1 MKIILL
7 ILFGFLI
14 SASAA
19 NDARKANEAF
29 RNGDYETAAQ
39 LYQAAIEENPDDA
52 RLHFNLGNALS
63 KMGMTDEAMES
74 FENFKSLSEDS
85 QERSKADY
93 NTGTMLSESEM
104 YDEAAKFF
112 KNSLKENPT
121 DPDAKHNYEL
131 ALRKQQE
138 QEQEQEEQSEDQNEG
153 EDDQEN
159 EDQQGED
166 NQDEGDQE
174 QEQDQNQDQGEG
186 EQEQDDQQSQPEP
199 QDLSEEEAESILNA
213 LEQLERE
220 LLEGQKKEASEN
232 RSSNDKDW

>member
-1 MKIILL
+1 MKIVLL
-7 ILFGFLI
+7 ILFGFLF
-14 SASAA
+14 SASAI
-19 NDARKANEAF
+19 NDDARKANEAF

-39 LYQAAIEENPDDA
+39 LYQSAIEENPNDP

-63 KMGMTDEAMES
+63 KMGMMDEAMES
-74 FENFKSLSEDS
+74 FENFKLLSEDS
-85 QERSKADY
+85 TERSKADY

-104 YDEAAKFF
+104 YDEAATFF
-112 KNSLKENPT
+112 KNALKENPG

-138 QEQEQEEQSEDQNEG
+138 QEQEQEEQSDDQNEG
-153 EDDQEN
+153 EDEQED
-159 EDQQGED
+159 EQQGED
-166 NQDEGDQE
+166 NQDEGEQE
-174 QEQDQNQDQGEG
+174 EEQDQNQDQGDG

-220 LLEGQKKEASEN
+220 LLEGNKKEASEKK
-232 RSSNDKDW
+232 SSNDKDW